1 MQKWVILAES
11 GGTKTDWSVIESG
24 QEVQRLTTMSF
35 HPHILTRLD
44 VIEVAKLIPAL
55 MNPHATLLIYSAGCF
70 HEQGK
75 IQLRDLLRPF
85 ACQVEIKSDL
95 EAAVEATDQKEG
107 WVAIMGTGSALI
119 HFEGKSLNLFGGL
132 GWDKGDEGSGFY
144 FGKLVVEDMRKGI
157 NFQEIDARQK
167 DELLNQYGRSISKSS
182 YSKLSK
188 QLPFTEFKSHH
199 IENVRLFIERYVLPN
214 NVIKLTVIGGY
225 AFAIQEVMIRIF
237 KSYDID
243 IELIICSPLTRIK
256 GKFLAI

>member
-35 HPHILTRLD
+35 HPQILTRTD

-55 MNPHATLLIYSAGCF
+55 MNPQATLLIYSAGCF
-70 HEQGK
+70 REEGK
-75 IQLRDLLRPF
+75 IQLRELLQPF
-85 ACQVEIKSDL
+85 ACQLEIKSDL
-95 EAAVEATDQKEG
+95 EAAVEATGKEEG

-119 HFEGKSLNLFGGL
+119 HFEGNQLDLFGGL

-144 FGKLVVEDMRKGI
+144 FGKLVVEDMKRGV
-157 NFQEIDARQK
+157 NFQEIDAKQK
-167 DELLNQYGRSISKSS
+167 DELFNQYGTSVSKSS

-188 QLPFTEFKSHH
+188 QLSFTEFKSHH
-199 IENVRLFIERYVLPN
+199 IENVQLFIERYVLPN

-225 AFAIQEVMIRIF
+225 AFAIQEVLVRVF
-237 KSYDID
+237 KGYDID
-243 IELIICSPLTRIK
+243 IELVICSPLTEIK
-256 GKFLAI
+256 GRFSAI